1 MSPHSDHDKQQVH
14 LRLLAR
20 LREQAQDIR
29 RLTSGLDETALATRT
44 VPEKWSL
51 KELVCHLLS
60 VQRVFRG
67 RIDRMIAEDRPK
79 IAKFDVDN
87 DPEFHTLMKQPA
99 SETLAALMNE
109 RDTLV
114 TSLEALAPA
123 GCHRAGQH
131 PEFPHVDVHFQVEYM
146 THHEAHHIYQML
158 QRRIPLG
165 KIPH

>member
-1 MSPHSDHDKQQVH
+1 MSHSPHDKHQVH
-14 LRLLAR
+14 LQLLAR
-20 LREQAQDIR
+20 LHEQAQDIR

-60 VQRVFRG
+60 VQRVFEG
-67 RIDRMIAEDRPK
+67 RIGRMLAEDRPT
-79 IAKFDVDN
+79 IVKFDVDN
-87 DPEFHTLMKQPA
+87 DPEFEGLVQQAA
-99 SETLAALMNE
+99 S
-109 RDTLV
+109 DTLS
-114 TSLEALAPA
+114 SLMTGRDQFIARLASLSPA
-123 GCHRAGQH
+123 DWHRAGQH
-131 PEFPHVDVHFQVEYM
+131 PEFPHFDVHFQVEYM